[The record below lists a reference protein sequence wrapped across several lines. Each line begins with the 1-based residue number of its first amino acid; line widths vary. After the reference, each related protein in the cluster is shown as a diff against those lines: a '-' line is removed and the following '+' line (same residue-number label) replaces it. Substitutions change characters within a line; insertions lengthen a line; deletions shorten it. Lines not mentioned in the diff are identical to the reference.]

1 MLEVWSKVKEGS
13 QESFMELYDM
23 YYKPLFHYG
32 LKIKHDRELVKECLH
47 ILFCELWEQRE
58 RLPVPRHDARFY
70 LFTWL
75 KRIIFRQYS
84 TEHFPLD
91 QLSEQP
97 LERSVEEER
106 IQIEEIL
113 ELHTKLEKALAK
125 LSKKQRKYIEWRFF
139 ENKSYEEIAQ
149 LDDVSIR
156 TVYNVIYESLKRL
169 KGDMAVFSFLI
180 FIFSK

>member
-1 MLEVWSKVKEGS
+1 MQEVWLKVKEGN
-13 QESFMELYDM
+13 QESFMELYDR

-58 RLPVPRHDARFY
+58 RLPVPRHDVRFY

-75 KRIIFRQYS
+75 KRIIFRQDKTVYI
-84 TEHFPLD
+84 PLD
-91 QLSEQP
+91 QLSEQ
-97 LERSVEEER
+97 LTERSVEEER
-106 IQIEEIL
+106 IEIEEIW
-113 ELHTKLEKALAK
+113 ELHKKLERALSK

-139 ENKSYEEIAQ
+139 ENKSYEEIAK

-169 KGDMAVFSFLI
+169 KGDIYAFSVLI